1 MSSFSARLRMPGRS
15 RLPLGVEVDISHDR
29 ITLTAGDRMVA
40 GWSLGEIE
48 VVTLSDGF
56 HIKVDGEEI
65 VLDVADPTRFA
76 TELGVGEERPSRLAA
91 VGADQPNPN
100 GFSTAHRPQDAVPK
114 GRETAISPPPATET
128 TSGEELL
135 DEMTRRISEIA
146 KALTSDSVSPAA
158 AFAQWLTLLKE
169 INRRHGQGS
178 MPTDLYYRLNTQLLD
193 LIPVPTPLP
202 S

>member
-1 MSSFSARLRMPGRS
+1 MPGRS

-40 GWSLGEIE
+40 GWSLGEID

-56 HIKVDGEEI
+56 HIKVEGEEI
-65 VLDVADPTRFA
+65 VLDVTDPTRFA
-76 TELGVGEERPSRLAA
+76 AELGVDGQSPNRLAVA
-91 VGADQPNPN
+91 GADQPIPN
-100 GFSTAHRPQDAVPK
+100 GISTAHRPQDTFPRA
-114 GRETAISPPPATET
+114 RETAIPPSAAET
-128 TSGEELL
+128 TSGDEQL
-135 DEMTRRISEIA
+135 DDMTRRISDIA
-146 KALTSDSVSPAA
+146 NALTSDSVSPAA

>member
-1 MSSFSARLRMPGRS
+1 MPGRS

-29 ITLTAGDRMVA
+29 MTLTAGDRMVA
-40 GWSLGEIE
+40 GWSLDEID

-56 HIKVDGEEI
+56 HIKVDGEEV
-65 VLDVADPTRFA
+65 VLTVADPTRFA
-76 TELGVGEERPSRLAA
+76 TELGVGEQGPSRLA
-91 VGADQPNPN
+91 VVEADQPIPN
-100 GFSTAHRPQDAVPK
+100 GFSTAHRPQDTFP
-114 GRETAISPPPATET
+114 GGHETALSPQPAAET
-128 TSGEELL
+128 TSGEALL
-135 DEMTRRISEIA
+135 DDMTRRISNIA
-146 KALTSDSVSPAA
+146 KALTSDSVSPAE

-193 LIPVPTPLP
+193 LIPVPTPIP

>member
-1 MSSFSARLRMPGRS
+1 
-15 RLPLGVEVDISHDR
+15 
-29 ITLTAGDRMVA
+29 MVA

-48 VVTLSDGF
+48 VVTLFDGF

-65 VLDVADPTRFA
+65 VLAVADPTRFA
-76 TELGVGEERPSRLAA
+76 TELGVGGERPSRLAA
-91 VGADQPNPN
+91 VGADQPIPN
-100 GFSTAHRPQDAVPK
+100 GFSTAHRQQDAVPK
-114 GRETAISPPPATET
+114 GRETAISPPPAAET
-128 TSGEELL
+128 IGEELL
-135 DEMTRRISEIA
+135 EDMTRRISEIA
-146 KALTSDSVSPAA
+146 EALTSDSVSPAS

-193 LIPVPTPLP
+193 LIPVPAPLT